1 MIRVFFL
8 LFALFG
14 VAHAETIPASS
25 QTYESSLQPWRNN
38 VGLTQFTGATPSVA
52 CESFR
57 PTYLGSDSSLVGVT
71 RVTDLQYTCNF
82 LFRGSP
88 HNSTYVVTQRFCS
101 AGDVLDNVS
110 GLCTKALGCPSG
122 QSWTLSGSSCTRP
135 DCQLG
140 YDRNASGVC
149 VKDCTGKAGQP
160 TPSPSYQFPNGGFPS
175 VGGCMVRCATNRQS
189 GGGTSLVPLTL
200 VGDSCTYTGTS
211 AEGDMSTEGV
221 GFKPEPKAPKTPADC
236 IGSGMGYIQGSTGT
250 TCVAS
255 SDAPA
260 GQKPETSHKGGEE
273 SGKTGPDGKPDPNA
287 PDYNKKEK
295 DTQNKDGKTTE
306 TTEETT
312 KGVPD
317 GSGGTTCPAGFTLVP
332 GTTNCTKSTTT
343 TKDTSDYCAENP
355 KSPVCKGTEEADACI
370 ENPDRI
376 GCVDMGAVPTTDPL
390 REEERGVSIITP
402 VQLAENHSC
411 PQGVTL
417 PKGIGS
423 FDWQPM
429 CDYASA
435 LKPVILAIAWL
446 SAFFIVMGFSQ
457 SED

>member
-1 MIRVFFL
+1 MNIKKIIFFFL
-8 LFALFG
+8 FCLLNNLAIS
-14 VAHAETIPASS
+14 ETIPATLSVSGGYTSS
-25 QTYESSLQPWRNN
+25 RFSGVLGWTAATTAIINSVLAQYPGFVMTHTSQETEPNLPAGSSVGYEVGIRNN
-38 VGLTQFTGATPSVA
+38 QSGASHVINTPM
-52 CESFR
+52 
-57 PTYLGSDSSLVGVT
+57 
-71 RVTDLQYTCNF
+71 N
-82 LFRGSP
+82 
-88 HNSTYVVTQRFCS
+88 
-101 AGDVLDNVS
+101 
-110 GLCTKALGCPSG
+110 KAVFYECPAN
-122 QSWTLSGSSCTRP
+122 QNWTLSGQTCTRP

-140 YDRNASGVC
+140 YDRNSSGVC

-175 VGGCMVRCATNRQS
+175 VGGCMVRCATNRQA

-211 AEGDMSTEGV
+211 AEGDMNTEGV

-312 KGVPD
+312 KGTPD
-317 GSGGTTCPAGFTLVP
+317 GSGGTTCPEGFTLVP

-402 VQLAENHSC
+402 VQLAEIHSC

-423 FDWQPM
+423 FNWEPM
-429 CDYASA
+429 CDFASA